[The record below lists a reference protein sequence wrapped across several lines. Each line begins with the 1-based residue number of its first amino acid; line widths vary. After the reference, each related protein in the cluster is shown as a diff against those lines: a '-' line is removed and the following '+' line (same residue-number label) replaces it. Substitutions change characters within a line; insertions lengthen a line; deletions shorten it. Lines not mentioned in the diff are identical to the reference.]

1 MEIRLLEFVICLDHS
16 PKKAMVRP
24 IFNGRKYES
33 LKSWIFIFRFK
44 INIEGMNDTEDKIL
58 EEGASNG
65 ATVAIICIVLV
76 VLALIL
82 SGALTFY
89 AKKQN
94 IWCFKGAEEDIS
106 TKPNIDPEM
115 QRPLQNTEFNEAPI
129 IKPGLRRPQTTQA

>member
-1 MEIRLLEFVICLDHS
+1 MVGNT
-16 PKKAMVRP
+16 KA
-24 IFNGRKYES
+24 

-76 VLALIL
+76 VLVLIL

-115 QRPLQNTEFNEAPI
+115 QRPLQNTEVNEAPI

>member
-1 MEIRLLEFVICLDHS
+1 MDFCL
-16 PKKAMVRP
+16 
-24 IFNGRKYES
+24 
-33 LKSWIFIFRFK
+33 RFK
-44 INIEGMNDTEDKIL
+44 INIEGMNDTEEKIL

-76 VLALIL
+76 VLVLIL

-94 IWCFKGAEEDIS
+94 IWCFKDSEETQ

-115 QRPLQNTEFNEAPI
+115 QRPLQNTQINEAPI
-129 IKPGLRRPQTTQA
+129 IKPGLRRPKTTE

>member
-1 MEIRLLEFVICLDHS
+1 
-16 PKKAMVRP
+16 
-24 IFNGRKYES
+24 
-33 LKSWIFIFRFK
+33 
-44 INIEGMNDTEDKIL
+44 MNDTEEKIL

-76 VLALIL
+76 VLVLIL

-94 IWCFKGAEEDIS
+94 IWCFKDSEETQ

-115 QRPLQNTEFNEAPI
+115 QRPLQNTQINEAPI
-129 IKPGLRRPQTTQA
+129 IKPGLRRPQTTEWFLTLIYSVFNIILCIL